1 MKEEENQMETAIQKH
16 GSGNPGDSDM
26 GEEFLRALKSYSR
39 LLEKYHRLSDLL
51 RRTEEYR
58 EMVPAEVF
66 ENVHQ
71 DYRKRKAEIEESL
84 ERAKGD
90 FSQALTATLAE
101 KRELQEKARRGS
113 HRLKELKFRRILG
126 EYSEEEIEEECRQLR
141 KELGQYAERLNWLEE
156 VLDLYAHT
164 VARKD
169 LEALEEPQPS
179 WSQPVVE
186 KVPEE
191 AAFSPAPEPEPAPV
205 ETCAEAEAQ
214 PPENAPAEAAAAESE
229 SRMLGQL
236 AHSSYV
242 HGYLVPM
249 DGSRKGQRFPLLAGT
264 ITLGSGPGTD
274 IVLQEPGVAKS
285 HARIVYQDRRYMLEN
300 LDMLGRTYVNGI
312 QCKASELREGD
323 VIRLGEVKMR
333 VVFSGE

>member
-1 MKEEENQMETAIQKH
+1 METEVLKP
-16 GSGNPGDSDM
+16 GSGNPGEPDM

-51 RRTEEYR
+51 RRTIEYR
-58 EMVPAEVF
+58 EMVPPEVF
-66 ENVHQ
+66 ENVHE

-84 ERAKGD
+84 EKAKGD
-90 FSQALTATLAE
+90 FTQALKATLAE
-101 KRELQEKARRGS
+101 KKELQEKARKGS

-164 VARKD
+164 VAGTD
-169 LEALEEPQPS
+169 LEALEEPQPFYTEAA
-179 WSQPVVE
+179 VE
-186 KVPEE
+186 KAPEP
-191 AAFSPAPEPEPAPV
+191 APAPEPAEEPVPT
-205 ETCAEAEAQ
+205 EGHGEAEAT
-214 PPENAPAEAAAAESE
+214 PAETAPQETAAAEPE
-229 SRMLGQL
+229 SRVLGQL

-249 DGSRKGQRFPLLAGT
+249 DGSRKGQRFPLLAGA

-333 VVFSGE
+333 VVFSSE

>member
-1 MKEEENQMETAIQKH
+1 METEVPKP

-90 FSQALTATLAE
+90 FSQALKATLAE
-101 KRELQEKARRGS
+101 KKELQEKARRGS

-179 WSQPVVE
+179 WSEPVLE
-186 KVPEE
+186 KAPE
-191 AAFSPAPEPEPAPV
+191 APPSPAPEPEAAPAPV
-205 ETCAEAEAQ
+205 ETGAEA
-214 PPENAPAEAAAAESE
+214 PSPESAPAEAAAAESE

>member
-1 MKEEENQMETAIQKH
+1 MDTEVLKP

-58 EMVPAEVF
+58 EMVPPEVF

-90 FSQALTATLAE
+90 FSQALKAILAE
-101 KRELQEKARRGS
+101 KKELREKARQGS

-164 VARKD
+164 VARKG

-179 WSQPVVE
+179 WSEPAV
-186 KVPEE
+186 EE
-191 AAFSPAPEPEPAPV
+191 APETAAAPEPEPEPTPV
-205 ETCAEAEAQ
+205 ETGAEAETQIA
-214 PPENAPAEAAAAESE
+214 ESAPGEESTAESE
-229 SRMLGQL
+229 SRILKQL

-285 HARIVYQDRRYMLEN
+285 HARISYQDRRYMLEN

>member
-1 MKEEENQMETAIQKH
+1 METEVLKP
-16 GSGNPGDSDM
+16 GSGNPGDPDM
-26 GEEFLRALKSYSR
+26 GEEFLRALKSYSK

-51 RRTEEYR
+51 RRTTEYR
-58 EMVPAEVF
+58 EMVPPEVF
-66 ENVHQ
+66 ENVHE

-84 ERAKGD
+84 ERAKGE
-90 FSQALTATLAE
+90 FSQALKATLAE
-101 KRELQEKARRGS
+101 KKELQEKARKGS

-141 KELGQYAERLNWLEE
+141 KELGQYAERLNWLDE

-164 VARKD
+164 VARTD
-169 LEALEEPQPS
+169 LEALEEPRPS
-179 WSQPVVE
+179 WREAAVE
-186 KVPEE
+186 KTPEP
-191 AAFSPAPEPEPAPV
+191 APAPEPPEASVPTEAHS
-205 ETCAEAEAQ
+205 EAEAK
-214 PPENAPAEAAAAESE
+214 PAGGTPQETTPADAES
-229 SRMLGQL
+229 RVLGQL

-274 IVLQEPGVAKS
+274 IVLPEPGVAKS

-300 LDMLGRTYVNGI
+300 LDMLGRTYVNGT

>member
-1 MKEEENQMETAIQKH
+1 METEALKP
-16 GSGNPGDSDM
+16 GSGIPGNPDM

-51 RRTEEYR
+51 RRTDEYR
-58 EMVPAEVF
+58 EMVPPEVF
-66 ENVHQ
+66 ENVYE
-71 DYRKRKAEIEESL
+71 DYRRRKAEIEESL
-84 ERAKGD
+84 EKAKGD
-90 FSQALTATLAE
+90 FSQALRATLAE
-101 KRELQEKARRGS
+101 KKELREKARRGS

-164 VARKD
+164 VARKG
-169 LEALEEPQPS
+169 LEDLEEPQPS
-179 WSQPVVE
+179 WTE
-186 KVPEE
+186 
-191 AAFSPAPEPEPAPV
+191 PAPEKAPEPAPAPEAEPEAAPTPV
-205 ETCAEAEAQ
+205 ETGAEAGARS
-214 PPENAPAEAAAAESE
+214 PETPAAEGPAAESE
-229 SRMLGQL
+229 SRILGQL